1 MILEI
6 NGFALDLSLQ
16 AIRHGHWIT
25 LPIGVE
31 HFGVYATLTFD
42 DKLSQRWSYS
52 LCWTSKF
59 PTRLRLHLAL
69 LDQTDLFHL
78 IPGNIHGDNNAAHVR
93 PGEFPCL
100 TNSRPA
106 EKNCASL
113 WEFRADRASHPVSIL
128 CCANGAVGVS
138 IDPYTDDIRNG
149 LFAALPN
156 VFGVSS
162 GYGNDPLTFVEKT
175 NFTAATSDLSLGAS
189 VQGMVYAHR
198 GAGRRAAHEI
208 LREEYI

>member
-100 TNSRPA
+100 TADRPA
-106 EKNCASL
+106 EKNCATL
-113 WEFRADRASHPVSIL
+113 WEFRADRVSHPVSIL
-128 CCANGAVGVS
+128 CCAAGAVGIS
-138 IDPYTDDIRNG
+138 IDPYSDCEDADEGFIRNG
-149 LFAALPN
+149 VFAGLPDSFGAAL
-156 VFGVSS
+156 
-162 GYGNDPLTFVEKT
+162 GYGNDPLTFQEKT
-175 NFTAATSDLSLGAS
+175 VFLPATSDLS
-189 VQGMVYAHR
+189 R
-198 GAGRRAAHEI
+198 GAEARGTIFAARGNGRSW
-208 LREEYI
+208 